1 MSVKNM
7 RLSQGHF
14 FGHVL
19 SSRKVGD
26 FLLNETGY
34 FPGARIPPHSHEEG
48 YFCLVRRG
56 TYTEAYGKRRR
67 TCGPFTLAFH
77 PPGELHSETFD
88 NQEVRSFNIEI
99 TRAWLARMSEY
110 SITLDGSAEF
120 HGGPSAALA
129 LKLYHEFRSTD
140 SASRLAIEGLI
151 LEIVAEACRLENS
164 GTAGPPAW
172 LRQVREILHEHFADA
187 LSLRDIAKLVDIHPV
202 HMATAFKAH
211 LHCTIGEYLRRLR
224 VDYACR
230 ELAQSSKSLAEIA
243 SAAGFSDQSHL
254 SRVLRQRLGMTPTE
268 YRAMGNAARVKKVNI
283 VVPTSPRIRL
293 N

>member
-1 MSVKNM
+1 
-7 RLSQGHF
+7 
-14 FGHVL
+14 
-19 SSRKVGD
+19 
-26 FLLNETGY
+26 
-34 FPGARIPPHSHEEG
+34 
-48 YFCLVRRG
+48 
-56 TYTEAYGKRRR
+56 
-67 TCGPFTLAFH
+67 
-77 PPGELHSETFD
+77 
-88 NQEVRSFNIEI
+88 
-99 TRAWLARMSEY
+99 
-110 SITLDGSAEF
+110 
-120 HGGPSAALA
+120 LA
-129 LKLYHEFRSTD
+129 LRLYHEFRSTD
-140 SASRLAIEGLI
+140 AASRLAIEGLI

-172 LRQVREILHEHFADA
+172 LRQGREILHEHFADA
-187 LSLRDIAKLVDIHPV
+187 LSLCDKAKMVDIHPV

-268 YRAMGNAARVKKVNI
+268 YRAMGNAARVKKVKM